1 MTYPKLKYP
10 IQTKGLTAEERNQLL
25 AYDCIFRCRM
35 MMLKLNLS
43 EILSW
48 DDQVRLQELE
58 QDIDANLANLG
69 HFVEET
75 LSKGNT
81 ALYFDGFHVE
91 QSKPIGVDILK

>member
-10 IQTKGLTAEERNQLL
+10 INTKGLTAEERNQLL
-25 AYDCIFRCRM
+25 AYDCIYRCRM

-43 EILSW
+43 EVLSW

-58 QDIDANLANLG
+58 QDIDANLAGLG

-75 LSKGNT
+75 LCKGNT
-81 ALYFDGFHVE
+81 ALYFEGFQVT
-91 QSKPIGVDILK
+91 QANPIGVEIMK